1 MCKTFDKVVEDY
13 FGIINGNSTL
23 VFIKTGRGGSVYG
36 YKNKYLKMACDIRDK
51 YGYTVVVS
59 ANPVEYDCDLLA
71 EIGYVKD
78 EVLKPDCIYYM
89 GISNGAVI
97 GAQQGWKV
105 PDIKRML
112 LINGPLMINLHKL
125 IDGLRKYNGERIC
138 LVYGDKDP
146 SYPYLGVFEKQ
157 SIENVVVKVAYGAD
171 HNFAGMES
179 ELQLLMYEEL
189 FGE

>member
-13 FGIINGNSTL
+13 FGIITGDSTL

-89 GISNGAVI
+89 GVSNGAII

-105 PDIKRML
+105 PGIKRML

-125 IDGLRKYNGERIC
+125 LDGLRKYNGERIC

-146 SYPYLGVFEKQ
+146 SYPYLSVFEKQ

-179 ELQLLMYEEL
+179 EMQLLMYEEL
-189 FGE
+189 LGE